1 MGRIM
6 LDRSRTVKLFS
17 YPLKHMVFSAR
28 RVLFEMTVCVASL
41 CDEGR
46 AIVLAADKM
55 VGKIFIEGEL
65 AVKLRLIHPHWWMM
79 LSGDDISP
87 LFELADLVSQELPP
101 IAEAP
106 VEMVQDAMQRNYEL
120 IRARRAEATYLK
132 PIGWTLERFNR
143 EGSSLLPNYLELQSK
158 LADYELLVEILVA
171 GFDRKFAP
179 PAKIFTMT
187 GANKGIPIRCDI
199 PGFAAIG
206 SGAIAAEYMMF
217 FRDVSQ
223 KLPIRAA
230 VYYVLEAKYFS
241 EHASGV
247 GAETDMLVLR
257 FDGTNMVWK
266 QISDQKTIERKLIPI
281 CEALEPPDPTSEH
294 IAVLNSLPELK
305 GLPELPLKAGK
316 SRRKKKP

>member
-1 MGRIM
+1 MAKVCQTAQALSSTI
-6 LDRSRTVKLFS
+6 S
-17 YPLKHMVFSAR
+17 YALKHLIYSRWTAQR
-28 RVLFEMTVCVASL
+28 EKPMTVCVASL

-55 VGKIFIEGEL
+55 VGKIYIEGEL
-65 AVKLRLIHPHWWMM
+65 ATKLRLIHPHWWMM

-87 LFELADLVSQELPP
+87 LFELADRASQELPP
-101 IAEAP
+101 LAEAP
-106 VEMVQDAMQRNYEL
+106 VEMVKEVMQRNYEL
-120 IRARRAEATYLK
+120 IRAKRAEAHHLK

-143 EGSSLLPNYLELQSK
+143 EGSSLLPNFLEIQSR
-158 LADYELLVEILVA
+158 LAAYELSVEILVA
-171 GFDRKFAP
+171 GFDRRFLP
-179 PAKIFTMT
+179 PAKIFTMSSENR
-187 GANKGIPIRCDI
+187 GVPIRCDI

-247 GAETDMLVLR
+247 GPGTDMLVLR
-257 FDGTNMVWK
+257 FDGSNMVWK
-266 QISDQKTIERKLIPI
+266 QISDDKTIEPKLIPI
-281 CEALEPPDPTSEH
+281 CEKLEPPDPTNEH
-294 IAVLNSLPELK
+294 LAVLNSLKELE
-305 GLPELPLKAGK
+305 GLPKLPLKKG
-316 SRRKKKP
+316 KKKK